1 MIPTKLVAVKEFP
14 MSKNG
19 KIDRKKLLEEG
30 LK

>member
-1 MIPTKLVAVKEFP
+1 LVAVKEFP